1 MEWLEANMWFCYA
14 APLVGV
20 IVGSVVGLL
29 IGELV
34 RIIAFRK

>member
-1 MEWLEANMWFCYA
+1 MEWLETNMWFCYT

-34 RIIAFRK
+34 RIIID